1 MTPGDAGPC
10 LSLVVPCYNEAANL
24 RRGVLETVGAFTDG
38 SPDFAEVLVVDDG
51 STDDSRDLIAAAARR
66 FPRLELIENRHQGKA
81 IAVITGIRRARQ
93 PYVLFSDM
101 DLSTPLTE
109 AGKLIAEARRGYD
122 VVIGSRHTE
131 RPGAPLHRRALAWGL
146 LVVRNQLLGLAELR
160 DTQCGFKLFRRQVA
174 LDVIRRLRVFTGTR
188 RVIGSSVSAG
198 FDLEFLLVASQL
210 HYRIKEVPV
219 SWRHVENRSVRIVK
233 DSVEALADIVR
244 IAYYA
249 RTGQY
254 TRP

>member
-1 MTPGDAGPC
+1 MTLGEASSR

-24 RRGVLETVGAFTDG
+24 RRGVLDTVGAFTAG
-38 SPDFAEVLVVDDG
+38 GQEFAEVLVVDDG
-51 STDDSRDLIAAAARR
+51 STDESRELIAAAARR
-66 FPRLELIENRHQGKA
+66 FPRVELIENRHQGKA
-81 IAVITGIRRARQ
+81 IAVITGIQRARH
-93 PYVLFSDM
+93 PHVMFSDM

-109 AGKLIAEARRGYD
+109 AEKLVAEARRGYD
-122 VVIGSRHTE
+122 VVIGSRRTE
-131 RPGAPLHRRALAWGL
+131 RPGAPLRRRALALGL
-146 LVVRNQLLGLAELR
+146 LAVRNQLLGLADLR
-160 DTQCGFKLFRRQVA
+160 DTQCGFKLFRRAAA
-174 LDVIRRLRVFTGTR
+174 LDVIRRLRVFTSRR
-188 RVIGSSVSAG
+188 RVLGSSVSAA

-219 SWRHVENRSVRIVK
+219 AWHHVENHSVRIVK
-233 DSVEALADIVR
+233 DSVEALVDIVR